1 MEQWSIPIALLPGIA
16 LLILSTSNFI
26 LGLNRELKE
35 LTIQP
40 QEKLLIK
47 GKMRQLRVLSYALA
61 GLYASCAF
69 LVLISAMMLYGTENA
84 SVNLQ
89 LIIKVLHL
97 FSVVSIFMSL
107 TLLTVYSIRAVSFR
121 QRAFRGK

>member
-35 LTIQP
+35 LTTEPEQ
-40 QEKLLIK
+40 KWLVK
-47 GKMRQLRVLSYALA
+47 GKLGQLKVLSYALA
-61 GLYASCAF
+61 GLYVSCAF
-69 LVLISAMMLYGTENA
+69 LVLISAMMLYGTENTGF
-84 SVNLQ
+84 NLR
-89 LIIKVLHL
+89 LITKVLLL

-107 TLLTVYSIRAVSFR
+107 TLLTVYSIRAVRFR
-121 QRAFRGK
+121 QRAFKNE